1 MRDVSVEIKVGTV
14 VIIAIVILIYS
25 IIWVKEYKF
34 NVEHYEYTCLF
45 PEIGSLDIGD
55 PVRVLGVQKGEVKDI
70 AISGN
75 NVAVKFSLESDVQLM
90 EDARFLVMNV
100 GLMGERFI
108 AVWPGESKI
117 PRNLNVPGY
126 GRYDTGIPEVMG
138 MMGLAIDELRRLIF
152 DIEGIFGKPGKGQ
165 QLKDIIDRLDRV
177 SSRIEELAASNQ
189 DNLDSAIKNF
199 SHSAAK
205 LRNFID
211 SNSTSMQATIDNL
224 SQASLRA
231 SSTLAQLDTIS
242 GKLHEIVASL
252 NDGKGTLGKTLA
264 DDSLYYDLRRTLSN
278 LDSLVTDF
286 KTHPKKYISISIF

>member
-1 MRDVSVEIKVGTV
+1 MRDVSIEIKVGTV
-14 VIIAIVILIYS
+14 VILAIVILIYS
-25 IIWVKEYKF
+25 VIWVKEYKF
-34 NVEHYEYTCLF
+34 NVEHYDYTCLF

-75 NVAVKFSLESDVQLM
+75 NVAVKFSLESDVKLK

-108 AVWPGESKI
+108 AVWPGEAEAE
-117 PRNLNVPGY
+117 RNLNVPGY

-138 MMGLAIDELRRLIF
+138 MMGVAIDELRRLIF

-177 SSRIEELAASNQ
+177 STRIEEMATTNQ
-189 DNLDSAIKNF
+189 SGINQAVADF
-199 SHSAAK
+199 SHSAGR
-205 LRNFID
+205 LREFID
-211 SNSTSMQATIDNL
+211 SNSVSMQATLDNL
-224 SQASLRA
+224 AGASA
-231 SSTLAQLDTIS
+231 KANSTLANLDTIS
-242 GKLHEIVASL
+242 GKLHDIIAAMDE
-252 NDGKGTLGKTLA
+252 GRGTLGKTLA
-264 DDSLYYDLRRTLSN
+264 DDSLYYDLRRTLTN

-286 KTHPKKYISISIF
+286 KAHPKKYISISIF

>member
-211 SNSTSMQATIDNL
+211 SNSTSMQATMDNL

>member
-1 MRDVSVEIKVGTV
+1 MRDVSIEIKVGTV
-14 VIIAIVILIYS
+14 VILAIVILIYS

-45 PEIGSLDIGD
+45 PEIGSLDVGD
-55 PVRVLGVQKGEVKDI
+55 PVRVLGVQKGEVKEI

-75 NVAVKFSLESDVQLM
+75 NVAVKFSLESDVKLK

-108 AVWPGESKI
+108 AVWPGEAKAE
-117 PRNLNVPGY
+117 RDLKVPGY

-177 SSRIEELAASNQ
+177 SARIEEMAVANQ
-189 DNLDSAIKNF
+189 DGLNKALADFGHFAG
-199 SHSAAK
+199 K
-205 LRNFID
+205 LRGFID
-211 SNSTSMQATIDNL
+211 SNSTSMQTTLDNL
-224 SQASLRA
+224 AEASVKA
-231 SSTLAQLDTIS
+231 NNTLANLDTIS
-242 GKLHEIVASL
+242 GKLQAIITAMDE
-252 NDGKGTLGKTLA
+252 GRGTLGKTLA
-264 DDSLYYDLRRTLSN
+264 DDSLYYDLRRTLTN

-286 KTHPKKYISISIF
+286 KAHPKKYISISIF